1 MRRISS
7 LPTAEYCPKVDKI
20 GLDVESTQSARST
33 VFHAYCD
40 SGVWPAELANL
51 PEADREEIQKW
62 KVPMPFRY
70 QHGDVT
76 HMLQYKNA
84 YREWRVAVDSDFNK
98 VEVPIDVP
106 QGDIERLY
114 PQVMICGHLDMAWL
128 LPEYDLIIVCDI
140 KSSIHAV
147 KERQRSLQ
155 LQGYGL
161 AACAATGISRYL
173 TSIWDASEG
182 QYHVAKDAIEADGF
196 EAADIRARIRVAA
209 ADRDGAFRT
218 GTHCSGCWKR
228 SQCPAHLVNVPEGEF
243 KAILSGQA
251 TEKDVREALTAL
263 KQIEDLG
270 KAVRKSCHSWVQ
282 QHGYVRSEDGTQ
294 RYGCAMRQ
302 GNMRLDEKKVANA
315 LGVED
320 LEKFK
325 VRGSDYE
332 FHSWRNNE

>member
-7 LPTAEYCPKVDKI
+7 LPTAEFCPRVDKI
-20 GLDVESTQSARST
+20 GLEVESTQAARST

-40 SGVWPAELANL
+40 SGVWPADIATL

-62 KVPMPFRY
+62 KVPTPFRY

-128 LPEYDLIIVCDI
+128 LPEHDLIIVCDI
-140 KSSIHAV
+140 KSSIFAV
-147 KERQRSLQ
+147 KEKHRSLQ

-161 AACAATGISRYL
+161 AACAMTGIGRYL
-173 TSIWDASEG
+173 TSIWDAAEG
-182 QYHVAKDAIEADGF
+182 KYHVAPEVIEADGF

-218 GTHCSGCWKR
+218 GTHCSSCWKR

-251 TEKDVREALTAL
+251 TERDVREALVQL
-263 KQIEDLG
+263 RKLEDLS
-270 KAVRKSCHSWVQ
+270 KAVRKSCHSWVE
-282 QHGYVRSEDGTQ
+282 QHGPVRSEDGSK
-294 RYGCAMRQ
+294 RYQCSLRQ
-302 GNMRLDEKKVANA
+302 GRMGLDEKKVANA

-320 LEKFK
+320 LEQFK
-325 VRGSDYE
+325 TRGGEYPVFD
-332 FHSWRNNE
+332 WRNNE